1 MTAEEKIR
9 ELLQWRENVPE
20 GRLVNPGLP
29 PFDLLEASEWSVI
42 TEGPGELELNCIL
55 PEVALNPAGQL
66 FGGFTEAYV
75 DVASLYAAQS
85 DVEGQPGFQ
94 STINMRLD
102 YFEAI
107 TQSPFRIEAKVLHRR
122 GETRLVACSLF
133 QEETLAVYAITT
145 MKHQPLSKVFP

>member
-55 PEVALNPAGQL
+55 PEVALNAGRPSRRRPAPHVVCPP
-66 FGGFTEAYV
+66 E
-75 DVASLYAAQS
+75 
-85 DVEGQPGFQ
+85 EG
-94 STINMRLD
+94 
-102 YFEAI
+102 
-107 TQSPFRIEAKVLHRR
+107 
-122 GETRLVACSLF
+122 
-133 QEETLAVYAITT
+133 
-145 MKHQPLSKVFP
+145 

>member
-66 FGGFTEAYV
+66 FGGFT
-75 DVASLYAAQS
+75 AA
-85 DVEGQPGFQ
+85 
-94 STINMRLD
+94 
-102 YFEAI
+102 
-107 TQSPFRIEAKVLHRR
+107 
-122 GETRLVACSLF
+122 
-133 QEETLAVYAITT
+133 
-145 MKHQPLSKVFP
+145 